1 MLVSASF
8 YGANHFVFKALW
20 DTALIHNYANDLFA
34 MPFLLAYSN
43 ILIRIS
49 GKPEWAFT
57 SLNRVALLTMHC
69 AFVWEYL
76 APQILKHS
84 VPDRWD
90 VVAYCV
96 GAVVYWGGCRRFGT
110 DAASSHTMTPYLP
123 QCQTNGPGI
132 PPTRKTSAGRTP
144 RDP

>member
-1 MLVSASF
+1 MWIGVRNCLRHYRGGIFSGVAVDMLVMLLSATF
-8 YGANHFVFKALW
+8 YVGNRCVLKTICDA
-20 DTALIHNYANDLFA
+20 ALIHNYANDLFA

-43 ILIRIS
+43 LLIRMS

-57 SLNRVALLTMHC
+57 SLNRVALLTLFC

-90 VVAYCV
+90 VVAYSV
-96 GAVVYWGGCRRFGT
+96 GAVAYWGVCRGLSINT
-110 DAASSHTMTPYLP
+110 KSGHP
-123 QCQTNGPGI
+123 
-132 PPTRKTSAGRTP
+132 
-144 RDP
+144 